1 MGLPLAAVLLL
12 AAGLRLVAGQ
22 RHLARRPACWLP
34 VRLLQAHP
42 QPAHLP
48 PAHLQPALL
57 PPVPPQPVHL
67 LLVPLRPVSLL
78 PVFLL
83 PVSLLPVSLL
93 PPAVG
98 RRRFAL
104 ARRPLL
110 SASCRQEA
118 QRRPWSR
125 RAAFAVSSQ
134 WRRVPRRAR
143 SRSCSA

>member
-1 MGLPLAAVLLL
+1 M
-12 AAGLRLVAGQ
+12 
-22 RHLARRPACWLP
+22 
-34 VRLLQAHP
+34 QAHP

-83 PVSLLPVSLL
+83 PVFLLPVFLLPVSLL
-93 PPAVG
+93 LPAVG
-98 RRRFAL
+98 RRRSAL
-104 ARRPLL
+104 ARRLLL
-110 SASCRQEA
+110 SASCPQEA

-134 WRRVPRRAR
+134 WRRVPWQER
-143 SRSCSA
+143 SQSCSA